1 MVETQTVD
9 GELKL
14 LLHGVRVFLVAMVVL
29 VVLAIALGPRL
40 LQHRQPYG
48 DGQCTVTGTV
58 GVCIMP

>member
-14 LLHGVRVFLVAMVVL
+14 LLHGVRVFVVALVVL
-29 VVLAIALGPRL
+29 VLLAVALGPRL
-40 LQHRQPYG
+40 LHHPQPFG

-58 GVCIMP
+58 GVCVTP